1 MSKLIVLNAPK
12 GAGKTVLT
20 QRIIEE
26 LGGQYDVIESR
37 CKDRLFDMTM
47 ELFQIDPQTFW
58 EVYNDRD
65 DKETPNQ
72 LFPLTRSAYNTLC
85 RTLGVTS
92 LPHGNSRIGVTVSL
106 RHAMIYVSEC
116 VAKPA
121 FGDNYFGVCRA
132 ETLWFSDSDTIYVDD
147 SALGTMDEIKPA
159 MDVLGAENVVFL
171 RIFGRGDFADD
182 SRKYFDDKDLPEGSV
197 VIDLDNSGDEEEFL
211 TNAMAKI
218 WEVV

>member
-12 GAGKTVLT
+12 GAGKTVLA

-26 LGGQYDVIESR
+26 LGEQYDVEESR
-37 CKDRLFDMTM
+37 CKDRLFEMTM
-47 ELFQIDPQTFW
+47 DFFQIDPQTFW
-58 EVYNDRD
+58 EIYEDRD
-65 DKETPNQ
+65 LKETPSH
-72 LFPLTRSAYNTLC
+72 LFQITRSAYDTLC

-92 LPHGNSRIGVTVSL
+92 LPHGNSKIGVTVSL

-132 ETLWFSDSDTIYVDD
+132 EALEFSDSDTIYLDD
-147 SALGTMDEIKPA
+147 SALGAMDEIKPA
-159 MDVLGAENVVFL
+159 MDVLGAENVVFV
-171 RIFGRGDFADD
+171 RIYGRGDFSSD
-182 SRKYFDDKDLPEGSV
+182 SRKYFGDKDLPEGSV

-211 TNAMAKI
+211 TNVMAKI

>member
-26 LGGQYDVIESR
+26 LGEQYDVVESR
-37 CKDRLFDMTM
+37 CKDRLFDMTREFFGLEREEFYEIYNNR
-47 ELFQIDPQTFW
+47 EL
-58 EVYNDRD
+58 
-65 DKETPNQ
+65 KETPNQ
-72 LFPLTRSAYNTLC
+72 LFPLIRSAYNTLC
-85 RTLGVTS
+85 RTLNVTS
-92 LPHGNSRIGVTVSL
+92 LPHGNSKIGVTVSL

-121 FGDNYFGVCRA
+121 FGDNYFGICRA
-132 ETLWFSDSDTIYVDD
+132 EALDSDSDTIYLDD
-147 SALGTMDEIKPA
+147 SALGTMDEIYPA
-159 MDVLGAENVVFL
+159 IDVLCAENVLFV
-171 RIFGRGDFADD
+171 RIYGRGDFAGD

-218 WEVV
+218 WEVA